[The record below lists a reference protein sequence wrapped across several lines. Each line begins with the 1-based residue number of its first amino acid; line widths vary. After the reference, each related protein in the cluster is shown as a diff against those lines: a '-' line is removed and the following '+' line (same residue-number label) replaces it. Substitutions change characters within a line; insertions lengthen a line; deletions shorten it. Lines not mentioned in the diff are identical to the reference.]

1 MRRYVA
7 AAATAA
13 LLGAFAFP
21 AAGLARGDKTEVC
34 HRSHLAPSDA
44 PAWLLLSVGAK
55 AAKAHLA
62 HGDGVPGGPVP
73 GIAGQTFDASC
84 GAPRADSGSTT
95 TTTLGTTTTTTLGTT
110 TTTTLGTTT
119 TTTLGTTTT
128 TTLGTTTTTT
138 LGTTTTTTL
147 GTTTTTT
154 LGSSTCLDGLLG
166 SFDLSVTAINVDDG
180 ATLWRSTNGTCTG
193 DIVGL
198 VTVVDGAADRT
209 DAGAACAL
217 VLGRLP
223 TYYFPLRLEPI
234 FPDAPADWWLC
245 V

>member
-34 HRSHLAPSDA
+34 HRSRLAPSVA
-44 PAWLLLSVGAK
+44 PAWLLLSVGGK

-84 GAPRADSGSTT
+84 GASHADSGSTT
-95 TTTLGTTTTTTLGTT
+95 TTTLGTTTTTTLSTT
-110 TTTTLGTTT
+110 TTTTLT
-119 TTTLGTTTT
+119 
-128 TTLGTTTTTT
+128 
-138 LGTTTTTTL
+138 
-147 GTTTTTT
+147 
-154 LGSSTCLDGLLG
+154 SSTCLDGLLG
-166 SFDLSVTAINVDDG
+166 TFDLSVTAINVDDG
-180 ATLWRSTNGTCTG
+180 VTLWSSTDGTCTE

-209 DAGAACAL
+209 EARAACAL
-217 VLGRLP
+217 VLGRFP
-223 TYYFPLRLEPI
+223 AFYFPLRLEPI

-245 V
+245 P